1 MEKESLKTGTT
12 LVGVV
17 GKDSVILAADKRVT
31 LAGRIVVDKK
41 FNKILEI
48 NDNLIVAMSGSVSD
62 AQLLTKYLRA
72 NLKLNELKRNKPN
85 NVKESVN
92 FLASII
98 YGSAR
103 QFIPAIVGFLVAGRD
118 EKGVYLYEVGL
129 DGSIIKYEDYS
140 TDGSGMMYATGTLEA
155 NYRKNMTNQEAVKL
169 AVQAVNSAM
178 QRDAASGNG
187 VEVYQ
192 INKDGIKKVFEKEV
206 NSIISV

>member
-1 MEKESLKTGTT
+1 M
-12 LVGVV
+12 
-17 GKDSVILAADKRVT
+17 
-31 LAGRIVVDKK
+31 
-41 FNKILEI
+41 
-48 NDNLIVAMSGSVSD
+48 
-62 AQLLTKYLRA
+62 LTKYLRA

-85 NVKESVN
+85 DTKESVN
-92 FLASII
+92 FLSNII

-118 EKGVYLYEVGL
+118 ESGVHLYEVGI
-129 DGSIIKYEDYS
+129 DGSIIEYTDYTS
-140 TDGSGMMYATGTLEA
+140 DGSGMMYATGTMEA
-155 NYRKNMTNQEAVKL
+155 NYKKGMTSQELIKL

-192 INKDGIKKVFEKEV
+192 ITKDDIKKVFEKEV